1 MAEKKETEPEDVAEA
16 LARLDIDIEDTAT
29 IEDYQAALEEA
40 LGYTPSEAQIEAFTR
55 TQFELIP
62 QLESE
67 GIRAIVIEYDWGNA
81 IRYAWEGHPGLWG
94 WASISAVLGLD

>member
-1 MAEKKETEPEDVAEA
+1 MAEKKKTEPEKIAEA
-16 LARLDIDIEDTAT
+16 LARLDIDIKDTAT
-29 IEDYQAALEEA
+29 IEDYQAALEKA
-40 LGYTPSEAQIEAFTR
+40 LGYTPSNAQIEAFTR

-62 QLESE
+62 RLEDE
-67 GIRAIVIEYDWGNA
+67 GMRAMVIEYAWGNA